1 VSFLVK
7 LFTIKGNL
15 VFMNNLYHKVA
26 VVSVCT
32 ALGFAL
38 RANKEAEA
46 ATFTLTA
53 TEFFVEDI
61 YTPNGYGTDGLG
73 DRLLNSRYDN
83 EFIPNEEDYPSIV
96 RFPSVGKILNRE
108 RRAFYEFNIG
118 NLSLAP
124 NTVISSAIFQASVPG
139 AEPLSFP
146 WLFLYLDIF
155 GYVGNGRPD
164 LSDFGAGVWLGR
176 ENTLIPFP
184 DTIPKDIVNFDVTG
198 FVNER
203 VSNRA
208 PFAGFGIRVQ
218 DLGNKD
224 SRSGIFNYGKAT
236 LGGTTNYTPSL
247 IIETVDA
254 AEPVPEPT
262 TIFGSAIGLCLGG
275 WLKRKKSSP
284 QYKTT
289 PQD

>member
-1 VSFLVK
+1 MSFPVK
-7 LFTIKGNL
+7 LFTIESNL
-15 VFMNNLYHKVA
+15 VFMKNLYHKVA
-26 VVSVCT
+26 VASVCT
-32 ALGFAL
+32 ALSFTLG
-38 RANKEAEA
+38 ANKEAKA

-53 TEFFVEDI
+53 TEFLVEDI

-73 DRLLNSRYDN
+73 DELLNNRYDK
-83 EFIPNEEDYPSIV
+83 EFIPNEGDYPSIV
-96 RFPSVGKILNRE
+96 RFPSVGKTRNRE

-124 NTVISSAIFQASVPG
+124 NTVISSAIFQASIPS
-139 AEPLSFP
+139 AESLSFP

-155 GYVGNGRPD
+155 GYVGNGRFD
-164 LSDFGAGVWLGR
+164 LSDFGAGVWLDR

-184 DTIPKDIVNFDVTG
+184 ETIPKDIVNFNVTG

-203 VSNRA
+203 VSNRD
-208 PFAGFGIRVQ
+208 PFAGFGIRVENY
-218 DLGNKD
+218 GRN
-224 SRSGIFNYGKAT
+224 SRVGIYNSGKAT

-247 IIETVDA
+247 IIETADA

-275 WLKRKKSSP
+275 WLKRKNSSRHN
-284 QYKTT
+284 KTT
-289 PQD
+289 TQH

>member
-1 VSFLVK
+1 M
-7 LFTIKGNL
+7 FTIKGNL
-15 VFMNNLYHKVA
+15 VFMNNLYRKVTIA
-26 VVSVCT
+26 SICT
-32 ALGFAL
+32 ALSFTLG
-38 RANKEAEA
+38 ANKEAKA

-61 YTPNGYGTDGLG
+61 YDQNGYGTDGLG

-83 EFIPNEEDYPSIV
+83 EFISNEGYRSIV
-96 RFPSVGKILNRE
+96 RFPSVGKIRNTE
-108 RRAFYEFNIG
+108 RRAFYEFNLG

-124 NTVISSAIFQASVPG
+124 NTVISSAIFQASIPS
-139 AEPLSFP
+139 AEALSFP
-146 WLFLYLDIF
+146 GLFLYLDIF
-155 GYVGNGRPD
+155 GYVGNGKSD
-164 LSDFGAGVWLGR
+164 LSDFGAGVWLDR

-203 VSNRA
+203 VSNGD

-224 SRSGIFNYGKAT
+224 SRSGIYNYGKAT

-247 IIETVDA
+247 VIETIDV

-275 WLKRKKSSP
+275 WLKRKKLS
-284 QYKTT
+284 QQHKTT
-289 PQD
+289 SQD

>member
-1 VSFLVK
+1 MGFSVQS
-7 LFTIKGNL
+7 FTIKRNL
-15 VFMNNLYHKVA
+15 VFMNNLYHKFA
-26 VVSVCT
+26 LVSACT
-32 ALGFAL
+32 ALGFVLGASE
-38 RANKEAEA
+38 EASS

-53 TEFFVEDI
+53 TEFLIEDI

-73 DRLLNSRYDN
+73 DGLLNNRYDN
-83 EFIPNEEDYPSIV
+83 EFIQTEEGYPSIV

-124 NTVISSAIFQASVPG
+124 NTVISSAIFQASIPS
-139 AEPLSFP
+139 AESLSFP
-146 WLFLYLDIF
+146 GLFFYLDIF
-155 GYVGNGRPD
+155 GYVGNGRSD
-164 LSDFGAGVWLGR
+164 LSDFGAGVRLDN
-176 ENTLIPFP
+176 ENILIPFP

-203 VSNRA
+203 VSNRD
-208 PFAGFGIRVQ
+208 PFAGFGIRVENY
-218 DLGNKD
+218 GRN
-224 SRSGIFNYGKAT
+224 SRVGIYNSGKAT

-247 IIETVDA
+247 IIETADA

-275 WLKRKKSSP
+275 WLKRKNSSRHN
-284 QYKTT
+284 KTT
-289 PQD
+289 TQH

>member
-1 VSFLVK
+1 MGFLVQ

-15 VFMNNLYHKVA
+15 VFMHNLCHKLAVA
-26 VVSVCT
+26 SVCT
-32 ALGFAL
+32 ALSFTWG
-38 RANKEAEA
+38 ANKEAKA
-46 ATFTLTA
+46 AIFTLTA

-73 DRLLNSRYDN
+73 DRLLNNRYDN
-83 EFIPNEEDYPSIV
+83 EFIPNERDYPSIV
-96 RFPSVGKILNRE
+96 RFPSVGKIRNRE

-124 NTVISSAIFQASVPG
+124 NTVISSAIFQASIPS

-146 WLFLYLDIF
+146 ELFLYLDIF

-164 LSDFGAGVWLGR
+164 LSDFGAGVWLDR

-184 DTIPKDIVNFDVTG
+184 DIIPKDIVNFDVTG

-203 VSNRA
+203 VSNRD

-224 SRSGIFNYGKAT
+224 SRSGIFNYGRAT

-247 IIETVDA
+247 IIETADI

-275 WLKRKKSSP
+275 WLKRKKSS
-284 QYKTT
+284 QQHKTT
-289 PQD
+289 PQA

>member
-1 VSFLVK
+1 MK
-7 LFTIKGNL
+7 
-15 VFMNNLYHKVA
+15 NLYHKFAVA
-26 VVSVCT
+26 SVCT
-32 ALGFAL
+32 ALGLAL
-38 RANKEAEA
+38 GANKEAKA

-53 TEFFVEDI
+53 TEFLVEDI
-61 YTPNGYGTDGLG
+61 YDQNGYGTDGLG

-83 EFIPNEEDYPSIV
+83 EFIPNEGEHPSIV
-96 RFPSVGKILNRE
+96 IFPSVGKIRNRE

-118 NLSLAP
+118 NLSLVP
-124 NTVISSAIFQASVPG
+124 NTVISSAIFQVSIPS
-139 AEPLSFP
+139 AESLSFP

-155 GYVGNGRPD
+155 GYVGNGKPD

-184 DTIPKDIVNFDVTG
+184 YTIPKDIVNFDVTG

-203 VSNRA
+203 VSNRD

-247 IIETVDA
+247 IIETADA

-262 TIFGSAIGLCLGG
+262 TIFGSAIALGVGG
-275 WLKRKKSSP
+275 WLKRKKSS
-284 QYKTT
+284 QQNKTT
-289 PQD
+289 SQH

>member
-1 VSFLVK
+1 MGFSVQSFTRK
-7 LFTIKGNL
+7 RNL
-15 VFMNNLYHKVA
+15 VFMNNLYHKFA
-26 VVSVCT
+26 LASVCT
-32 ALGFAL
+32 ALGFVLGASE
-38 RANKEAEA
+38 EASS

-53 TEFFVEDI
+53 TEFLIEDI

-73 DRLLNSRYDN
+73 DGLLNNRYDN
-83 EFIPNEEDYPSIV
+83 EFIQTEGGYPSIV

-124 NTVISSAIFQASVPG
+124 NTVISSAIFQASIPS
-139 AEPLSFP
+139 AESLSFP
-146 WLFLYLDIF
+146 GLFLYLDIF

-164 LSDFGAGVWLGR
+164 LSDFGTGVRLDN
-176 ENTLIPFP
+176 ENILIPFP

-203 VSNRA
+203 VSNRD
-208 PFAGFGIRVQ
+208 PFAGFGIRVENY
-218 DLGNKD
+218 GRN
-224 SRSGIFNYGKAT
+224 SRVGIYNSGKAT

-247 IIETVDA
+247 IIETADV

-262 TIFGSAIGLCLGG
+262 TIFGSALALSLGG
-275 WLKRKKSSP
+275 WLKRKKSSR
-284 QYKTT
+284 QNKTT
-289 PQD
+289 PQN

>member
-1 VSFLVK
+1 MALIVK
-7 LFTIKGNL
+7 LFIIKGNL
-15 VFMNNLYHKVA
+15 VFMNNLYHKFA
-26 VVSVCT
+26 LVSACT
-32 ALGFAL
+32 ALGFVLGASE
-38 RANKEAEA
+38 EASS

-53 TEFFVEDI
+53 TEFLIEDI

-73 DRLLNSRYDN
+73 DGLLNNRYDN
-83 EFIPNEEDYPSIV
+83 EFIQTEEGYPSIV

-124 NTVISSAIFQASVPG
+124 NTVISSAIFQASIPS
-139 AEPLSFP
+139 AESLSFP
-146 WLFLYLDIF
+146 GLFFYLDIF
-155 GYVGNGRPD
+155 GYVGNGRSD
-164 LSDFGAGVWLGR
+164 LSDFGAGVRLDN
-176 ENTLIPFP
+176 ENILIPFP

-203 VSNRA
+203 VSNRD

-224 SRSGIFNYGKAT
+224 SKSGIYNYGKAT

-247 IIETVDA
+247 IIETADV

-275 WLKRKKSSP
+275 WLKRKNSSR
-284 QYKTT
+284 QHKTT
-289 PQD
+289 PQH

>member
-1 VSFLVK
+1 
-7 LFTIKGNL
+7 
-15 VFMNNLYHKVA
+15 MNNLYRKVTIA
-26 VVSVCT
+26 SICT
-32 ALGFAL
+32 ALSFTLG
-38 RANKEAEA
+38 ANKEAKA

-61 YTPNGYGTDGLG
+61 YDQNGYGTDGLG

-83 EFIPNEEDYPSIV
+83 EFISNEGYRSIV
-96 RFPSVGKILNRE
+96 RFPSVGKIRNTE
-108 RRAFYEFNIG
+108 RRAFYEFNLG

-124 NTVISSAIFQASVPG
+124 NTVISSAIFQASIPS
-139 AEPLSFP
+139 AEALSFP
-146 WLFLYLDIF
+146 GLFLYLDIF
-155 GYVGNGRPD
+155 GYVGNGKSD
-164 LSDFGAGVWLGR
+164 LSDFGAGVWLDR

-203 VSNRA
+203 VSNGD

-224 SRSGIFNYGKAT
+224 SRSGIYNYGKAT

-247 IIETVDA
+247 VIETIDV

-262 TIFGSAIGLCLGG
+262 TLFGSTLALGIGG
-275 WLKRKKSSP
+275 WLKRKKSSRQNKTAP
-284 QYKTT
+284 QH
-289 PQD
+289 